1 MPERTTPE
9 LSPVSDVECGRD
21 RAVGRL
27 QRGQL
32 VEQRRRMGP
41 VSGGGEGDG
50 GDRGVVRPRP
60 VREPGRGRVAGGDPV
75 ASARAAA
82 DAMRPRPRASPLPRP
97 RPACGRL
104 RAVRA
109 ARAGHGPDLGGEPAR
124 ERRGLASE
132 LEATAGAGMATAAT
146 ASRASARGRRRRVGM
161 RDSVVPPGGR
171 PPSPVRGISG
181 AGSRSYIGTSVPRP
195 SARAPASTSAAAAAS
210 CAATPTDLYRVI
222 WASAVRPGRDPATS
236 SPSSAW
242 M

>member
-1 MPERTTPE
+1 MRSRSSRRP
-9 LSPVSDVECGRD
+9 
-21 RAVGRL
+21 L

-32 VEQRRRMGP
+32 VEQRRRIGP

-60 VREPGRGRVAGGDPV
+60 VREPGRGRVACRDPERAHELQRMRCARGRERRRSLARGLHAGGTG
-75 ASARAAA
+75 
-82 DAMRPRPRASPLPRP
+82 
-97 RPACGRL
+97 CC
-104 RAVRA
+104 A
-109 ARAGHGPDLGGEPAR
+109 ARAGDGPDLGGEPAR
-124 ERRGLASE
+124 ERRGLG
-132 LEATAGAGMATAAT
+132 GAR
-146 ASRASARGRRRRVGM
+146 SDGRRGQGEGGDGEQGECEGEAQACGHEGLSRPIRGKSPIPGSRYFRR
-161 RDSVVPPGGR
+161 R
-171 PPSPVRGISG
+171 
-181 AGSRSYIGTSVPRP
+181 SRSYIGTSVPRP